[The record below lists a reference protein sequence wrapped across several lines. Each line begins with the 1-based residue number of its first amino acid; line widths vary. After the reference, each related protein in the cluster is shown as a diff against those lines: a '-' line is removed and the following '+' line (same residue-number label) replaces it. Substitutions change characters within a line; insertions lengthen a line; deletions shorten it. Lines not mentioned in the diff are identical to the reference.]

1 MFLCMYVGLFIF
13 YDMFSLLL
21 SVSVSLC
28 CYCMYMFTSVTSS
41 SFVLPCL
48 HFMCLTVYMYD
59 SICMVGMCPHISMY
73 SYRSIWCDFH
83 TMFFSVYTFSYCV
96 LCNVCVCVNIHIS
109 FILCS
114 TMFFPVHTFPY
125 YAHTFPY
132 YVFPVHTLCVSRHV
146 SFILCSTLYSSL
158 SYIVCMCIVGHISSL
173 YYTVFFSFIHYVY

>member
-1 MFLCMYVGLFIF
+1 MTPLCWLGVATLGMSSDTSRPSLTSLSHTALFHVCIHPYMSVFCILYISMFLCMYVGLFIF

-59 SICMVGMCPHISMY
+59 SICMVGMCPHISMN
-73 SYRSIWCDFH
+73 SYRSIRCDFH

-96 LCNVCVCVNIHIS
+96 FLV
-109 FILCS
+109 
-114 TMFFPVHTFPY
+114 
-125 YAHTFPY
+125 YA
-132 YVFPVHTLCVSRHV
+132 
-146 SFILCSTLYSSL
+146 
-158 SYIVCMCIVGHISSL
+158 M
-173 YYTVFFSFIHYVY
+173 YVYV